1 MIWKSTW
8 RQQWRWRL
16 LAIYLGLLVLSHLV
30 QWIRPPHGL
39 ERSGQQ
45 SFQVP
50 TYDEDNEPTGETTP
64 FYYFDLAP
72 PAHPD
77 APVVVLIHGSP
88 GNSRTFDALVQ
99 VLKPDF
105 HLVIPDLPG
114 FGASA
119 GPDLPDYSLQTYGQQ
134 IEKLLDH
141 LNIKR
146 AHIIGSGM
154 GGGVALEFAD
164 LDPTNVLSLT
174 LISSVGPVEYEWL
187 GDPVL
192 NHALYGVQ
200 LAAITV
206 VQELVPHFG
215 IMDITPINVAYAR
228 TFWDTDQRHL
238 RDVLQDYRGPMLILH
253 GQDDFFEPVTGASE
267 SSRLVPQSEMQLYPG
282 RVRPT
287 AELAP
292 RITEFLQRADHGL
305 ALVKSSADP
314 ARVAQSLADMSAPGR
329 AAGAYELTILVLLAL
344 ATFLA
349 EDLTCI
355 AAGLLVARGV
365 LGFWVASFACFVGI
379 YVGDL
384 LLYAAGRWF
393 GRPMLRWA
401 PFRWWIKESDLW
413 RMSEAFERRG
423 LWLIFV
429 SRFIPASRLPLFL
442 GAGILHYSFLRMSL
456 ALLVAGGLWTPPF
469 VGAAYLVGQQMLMW
483 VERYERAA
491 FYVLI
496 AAVLVLFAIVH
507 LVLPLCTWRGRR
519 LWLSRWRRF
528 SRWEF
533 WPWWL
538 LYAPVFFH
546 AIRLAIRHRSL
557 TVFTCANPA
566 LPGGGFVEES
576 KSPILAGLAGAGSA
590 VARWT
595 LLPAALPDAP
605 TSRIQDLDAWMS
617 AQSLTWP
624 IVLKPD
630 VGERGQGVA
639 ICRERERAARY
650 LSTNPAAIIAQEYIP
665 GVEYGVFYY
674 RNPHEPAGH
683 LLAITDKRF
692 PSVTGDGQHTLERLI
707 LADDR
712 AVCSARF
719 FLARYSPRLLEVP
732 PAGTVVPLV
741 ELGTH
746 CRGSLFLDG
755 TAALATPEL
764 TAAIDAISRTFDGF
778 YFGRYDIRCPS
789 ADDLRAGR
797 NLRVIELNGVTS
809 EATSIYDPR
818 TTLFQAWR
826 TLCRQWSLAYEIGAA
841 NRDRG
846 VKPMTLRQVI
856 RAFIHSRSTFKFEA

>member
-1 MIWKSTW
+1 MIWRPTW
-8 RQQWRWRL
+8 HTRWRWRI
-16 LAIYLGLLVLSHLV
+16 LAIYLGLLALSHFV
-30 QWIRPPHGL
+30 QWVRPPHGI

-50 TYDEDNEPTGETTP
+50 TYDENQEPTGDTTQ
-64 FYYFDLAP
+64 FYYYDLRP
-72 PAHPD
+72 PGHPR

-88 GNSRTFDALVQ
+88 GDSRTFDALVS

-105 HLVIPDLPG
+105 RLVIPDLPG

-119 GPDLPDYSLQTYGQQ
+119 GPVLPDYSLQTYAQQ
-134 IEKLLDH
+134 IEKLLGH

-146 AHIIGSGM
+146 AHIVGYSM

-164 LDPTNVLSLT
+164 LDSTNVLSLT
-174 LISSVGPVEYEWL
+174 LISSIGPVEYEWL

-200 LAAITV
+200 LAAITAA
-206 VQELVPHFG
+206 QELIPHFG
-215 IMDITPINVAYAR
+215 IMDTSSVNVAYAR

-253 GQDDFFEPVTGASE
+253 GQDDFFEPVAGARE
-267 SSRLVPQSEMQLYPG
+267 SNRLVPQSEMEIYPG
-282 RVRPT
+282 HVRPT
-287 AELAP
+287 AEIAP
-292 RITEFLQRADHGL
+292 RIRDFIQRADRGL
-305 ALVKSSADP
+305 ARVKADADP
-314 ARVAQSLADMSAPGR
+314 VRVTQSLADMSAPGR
-329 AAGAYELTILVLLAL
+329 AAGTYEVTILVLLVF

-365 LGFWVASFACFVGI
+365 LGFWMASFACFLGI
-379 YVGDL
+379 YIGDL

-393 GRPMLRWA
+393 GRPVLRWA

-413 RMSEAFERRG
+413 RLSEAFDRKG
-423 LWLIFV
+423 VWLIFV

-442 GAGILHYSFLRMSL
+442 GAGILHYSFVRMAL
-456 ALLVAGGLWTPPF
+456 AVLVAGGLWTPPF

-496 AAVLVLFAIVH
+496 AAVVVLFAIVH
-507 LVLPLCTWRGRR
+507 VVLPLFTWRGRR
-519 LWLSRWRRF
+519 LWLSRWRRLT
-528 SRWEF
+528 RWEF

-538 LYAPVFFH
+538 LYAPVFVS
-546 AIRLAIRHRSL
+546 AIRLAFRHRGL
-557 TVFTCANPA
+557 TVFTSANPA

-576 KSPILAGLAGAGSA
+576 KSTILAGLAGAASV

-595 LLPAALPDAP
+595 VLPAALPDAP
-605 TSRIQDLDAWMS
+605 TSRIQDLDKWMS
-617 AQSLTWP
+617 TQGLSWP
-624 IVLKPD
+624 LVLKPD

-639 ICRERERAARY
+639 ICHQRERAERY
-650 LSTNPAAIIAQEYIP
+650 LSSNPAAIIAQEYVP

-674 RNPHEPAGH
+674 RRPDEPSGH
-683 LLAITDKRF
+683 ILAITDKRF
-692 PSVTGDGQHTLERLI
+692 PSVTGDGKHTLERLI

-732 PAGTVVPLV
+732 PADTVVPLV

-755 TAALATPEL
+755 TAEFATPEL
-764 TAAIDAISRTFDGF
+764 SAAVDAISKTFDGF

-789 ADDLRAGR
+789 AEDFRAGR